1 MSHEAATRSGV
12 LTLLG
17 YLAARAPRDAFDE
30 LVVRARSD
38 EPDPRA
44 HQELE
49 RARKLALSVDRRIRD
64 LERRKNE
71 LALLIGTVRDLA
83 EQQDL
88 EALLTTV
95 VRRSRLLLHLDTAWV
110 TLFDGNGGTRVGAA
124 DGTISD
130 IDVASHAASW
140 DGSATLGM
148 VGGAPVWTSDCAGSE
163 GVRLLAHPDWLV
175 DQEELRAL
183 FAVPLRVGDRAIG
196 VLYGGDRVSRS
207 FTAYEVSVMTSLGD
221 YASSAVE
228 RLQARDEAR
237 GRLAEMTD
245 EVERLR
251 AREHG
256 ERGAAASGSRLLDLV
271 LRGADAHAF
280 AAAAA
285 VELGGSVE
293 LRGEDD
299 RTVACSGPH
308 SGPQG
313 KADEEKLAEAV
324 FTARA
329 EHRIVR
335 FGNEA
340 TVASLR
346 VGDEDL
352 GALVV
357 RCPNRPSGPD
367 TLVLRHVLQAA
378 TVLATL
384 NRGAESVDRR
394 LRDEALEESINGFP
408 TTKRRQRGLQQR
420 LGLDLGRRYAVIV
433 VRADAGEHKRL
444 ATWASTFVWLR
455 GGARTIHDG
464 HLIMLMPHDD
474 PGELAREV
482 MQRLGETL
490 GRPEPVGAALA
501 RGGFDGLAAS
511 YQGALSCLEALVAL
525 GRQDTAATMD
535 ELGFVGMLLGGN
547 PDAAAFIEQR
557 LGPIIR
563 YDEERSTGL
572 AATLEAYFA
581 AGSSP
586 THAADA
592 LQVHPNTVAR
602 RLERVSQLLGPQ
614 WQQPGPAL
622 EIQLALR
629 LRKVTEF
636 LEGRS
641 AVDRSSDG
649 VR

>member
-1 MSHEAATRSGV
+1 MSQDTATLSGV

-17 YLAARAPRDAFDE
+17 HLAARAPREAFDE
-30 LVVRARSD
+30 PVVRARSD
-38 EPDPRA
+38 EIDPRA
-44 HQELE
+44 RAELE
-49 RARKLALSVDRRIRD
+49 RARNLALSVDQRIRD
-64 LERRKNE
+64 LDRRKNE
-71 LALLIGTVRDLA
+71 LAMLIDTVRDLA

-110 TLFDGNGGTRVGAA
+110 ALLDPKGGIRVGAA

-130 IDVASHAASW
+130 LNEASHASSW
-140 DGSATLGM
+140 GDLTTLGM
-148 VGGAPVWTSDCAGSE
+148 VGRAPVWTSDYAGVES
-163 GVRLLAHPDWLV
+163 VRRLAHTDRV
-175 DQEELRAL
+175 VYQEGLCAL
-183 FAVPLRVGDRAIG
+183 IAVPLRVGDRAIG

-207 FTAYEVSVMTSLGD
+207 FTADEVAMMTSLGD

-228 RLQARDEAR
+228 RVQARDEAR
-237 GRLAEMTD
+237 GQLAEMTD

-251 AREHG
+251 ARERG
-256 ERGAAASGSRLLDLV
+256 ERRAAGSGSRLLDLV
-271 LRGADAHAF
+271 LSGADAHAF

-285 VELGGSVE
+285 VELGGSVW
-293 LRGEDD
+293 LRDENDG
-299 RTVACSGPH
+299 TIACSD
-308 SGPQG
+308 PQWV
-313 KADEEKLAEAV
+313 ADEEKLAEVA

-335 FGNEA
+335 LGNEV
-340 TVASLR
+340 TVASFR

-357 RCPNRPSGPD
+357 RCPDRPRGPD
-367 TLVLRHVLQAA
+367 PRVLRHVLQAA

-394 LRDEALEESINGFP
+394 LRDEALEEFINGAP
-408 TTKRRQRGLQQR
+408 TTKRWQRKLQQR
-420 LGLDLGRRYAVIV
+420 LGLDLSRRHAVIV
-433 VRADAGEHKRL
+433 VKADIRERKRL

-455 GGARTIHDG
+455 GGARTVHDG
-464 HLIMLMPHDD
+464 HLIMLLPHDD

-482 MQRLGETL
+482 MQRLGETF
-490 GRPEPVGAALA
+490 GRPEPVGAALT
-501 RGGFDGLAAS
+501 RGGPEGLATA
-511 YQGALSCLEALVAL
+511 YQEALGCLEALVAF

-547 PDAAAFIEQR
+547 PDIVAFIEQR

-586 THAADA
+586 TYAADA

-602 RLERVSQLLGPQ
+602 RLERVSQLLGPK

-636 LEGRS
+636 LVGRS
-641 AVDRSSDG
+641 TVGQSTDSGS
-649 VR
+649 

>member
-1 MSHEAATRSGV
+1 MSHEAVTRSGV

-30 LVVRARSD
+30 LVVRAWSD
-38 EPDPRA
+38 ETDPRA
-44 HQELE
+44 RTDLE

-71 LALLIGTVRDLA
+71 LAMLIGTVRELE

-88 EALLTTV
+88 EALLATV

-110 TLFDGNGGTRVGAA
+110 TLLDENGGTRVGAA
-124 DGTISD
+124 DGTVSA
-130 IDVASHAASW
+130 IDAASHAASW
-140 DGSATLGM
+140 ESSNALGM

-163 GVRLLAHPDWLV
+163 GVRLLALPDWLV

-183 FAVPLRVGDRAIG
+183 FAVPLRVGDRPIG

-237 GRLAEMTD
+237 ARLAEMTE

-251 AREHG
+251 ARERG
-256 ERGAAASGSRLLDLV
+256 ERSAAASGSRLLDLV

-299 RTVACSGPH
+299 RTIACAGPH

-313 KADEEKLAEAV
+313 EADEEKLAEAV

-340 TVASLR
+340 TVASFR

-357 RCPNRPSGPD
+357 RCPDRPSGPD
-367 TLVLRHVLQAA
+367 ALVLRHVLQAA

-384 NRGAESVDRR
+384 HRGADSVDRR
-394 LRDEALEESINGFP
+394 LRDEALEEFVKGVP
-408 TTKRRQRGLQQR
+408 TTTRWRHKLQQR
-420 LGLDLGRRYAVIV
+420 LGLDLSRRHAVIV
-433 VRADAGEHKRL
+433 VKADAGEHQRL

-455 GGARTIHDG
+455 GGARALHDG
-464 HLIMLMPHDD
+464 HLIMLLPHDD

-501 RGGFDGLAAS
+501 RGGLDGLAAAC
-511 YQGALSCLEALVAL
+511 QEALGCLEALVAL
-525 GRQDTAATMD
+525 GRQDTAATVD

-547 PDAAAFIEQR
+547 PDIVAFIEQR

-572 AATLEAYFA
+572 ATTLEAYFA

-641 AVDRSSDG
+641 AVDRSTDG

>member
-1 MSHEAATRSGV
+1 MSHDAVTLSGV

-17 YLAARAPRDAFDE
+17 HLVAGAPRDAFDE
-30 LVVRARSD
+30 PVVRARSD
-38 EPDPRA
+38 EIDPRA
-44 HQELE
+44 RTELE

-64 LERRKNE
+64 LDRRKNE
-71 LALLIGTVRDLA
+71 LAMLIDTVRDLA

-95 VRRSRLLLHLDTAWV
+95 VRRSRLLLRLDTAWV
-110 TLFDGNGGTRVGAA
+110 TLFDPKGGTRVGAA

-130 IDVASHAASW
+130 LDAASHAASW
-140 DGSATLGM
+140 DGLTTLGM
-148 VGGAPVWTSDCAGSE
+148 VGGASVWTSDHAGSE
-163 GVRLLAHPDWLV
+163 GVRRLAHTDRLV
-175 DQEELRAL
+175 HQEGLCAL
-183 FAVPLRVGDRAIG
+183 FAVPLRVGDRPIG

-207 FTAYEVSVMTSLGD
+207 FTADEVAMMTSLGD

-251 AREHG
+251 AG
-256 ERGAAASGSRLLDLV
+256 ERGERRAAESGSRLLDLV

-285 VELGGSVE
+285 VELGGSVG

-299 RTVACSGPH
+299 GTVACSD
-308 SGPQG
+308 PQWE
-313 KADEEKLAEAV
+313 ADEEKLAEMA

-335 FGNEA
+335 LGNEV
-340 TVASLR
+340 TVASIR

-357 RCPNRPSGPD
+357 RCPDRPSGPD
-367 TLVLRHVLQAA
+367 PLVLRHVLQAA

-394 LRDEALEESINGFP
+394 LRDEALEEFINGVP
-408 TTKRRQRGLQQR
+408 TTKRWQRKLQQR
-420 LGLDLGRRYAVIV
+420 LGLDLSRRHAVIV
-433 VRADAGEHKRL
+433 VKADADEHKRL
-444 ATWASTFVWLR
+444 ATWSSTFVWLR

-464 HLIMLMPHDD
+464 HLIMLLPHDD

-501 RGGFDGLAAS
+501 RGGSDGLAAA
-511 YQGALSCLEALVAL
+511 YQEALGCLEALVAL

-547 PDAAAFIEQR
+547 PDIVAFIEQR

-586 THAADA
+586 TYAADA

-641 AVDRSSDG
+641 TVDQSTDG
-649 VR
+649 VC